1 MSAGAERR
9 REVLT
14 VIHRCDV
21 LPAPIYVDVARA
33 VGVEDASERHP
44 VVRVLGREA

>member
-14 VIHRCDV
+14 VIHHCDV

-33 VGVEDASERHP
+33 IGVEDASERHP
-44 VVRVLGREA
+44 VVCVLGRQA